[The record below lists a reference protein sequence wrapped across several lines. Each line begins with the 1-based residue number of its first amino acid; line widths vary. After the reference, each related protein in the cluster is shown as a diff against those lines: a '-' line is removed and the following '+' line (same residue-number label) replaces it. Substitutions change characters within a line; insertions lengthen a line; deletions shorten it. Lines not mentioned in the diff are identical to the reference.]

1 MHQVNNKMPKYI
13 RQWWWPAAIIGSS
26 GLMVQQ
32 SNYMS
37 KTQTDNKVGI
47 MSLEA
52 TKEISPL
59 MEAVTTQISFDNIF
73 KITRERGATA

>member
-1 MHQVNNKMPKYI
+1 MPKYLKYI
-13 RQWWWPAAIIGSS
+13 RQWWWPAAIIPSS
-26 GLMVQQ
+26 GLIVQQ

-47 MSLEA
+47 MKLEA

-59 MEAVTTQISFDNIF
+59 MEAVTTQISFDSIF
-73 KITRERGATA
+73 KITRERGTA